1 MGPVEKCLLLLAL
14 TVAFT
19 PVAQRLRLAE
29 PIAFVIGGLL
39 VSLIP
44 GFPLVQLDP
53 DLVFLLILP
62 PLLFAQA
69 FFTPWRAFCANLRP
83 IVLLAVG
90 LVLFTAVGVALFV
103 HWLVPAI
110 PLAATFALGAIV
122 SPPDAVAVAAVAR
135 QLQLPRRMV
144 TIIEGESLVNDAT
157 GLVILRFALAAL
169 AAGSFSLPL
178 ATVSFVQVV
187 VGGVAVGLA
196 VGWLMLQ
203 VRRVLVEDAWQVT
216 LSLLTP
222 FAAYLPAERLHLS
235 GVLAVVACGIYLG
248 TTLPQRLT
256 FSARLLGSATWRMID
271 SLLTGVVFVLIGL
284 QLRVVVSGLEADY
297 SWKQLLGW
305 AVGLSVL
312 VIGLRPLWIFPITH
326 IQRWI
331 IPGLRERDPVPR
343 WQEITVMSWAGV
355 RGVVSLAA
363 ALALPRT
370 LPDGTAFP
378 GRELLIF
385 LTFAVI
391 LATLVV
397 QGLSFPWIVRQLGVR
412 ERTNRSEHER
422 EVRLA
427 LARAG
432 LAAVEAH
439 AQAENLNER
448 AIRAVR
454 DLYEERI
461 SEATD
466 EMALTLGWSP
476 QLEHSLTWH
485 RVRHAALNAEHEEL
499 RRLRDQDRLTV
510 ELVLVLGRELDLEEA
525 RLRH

>member
-1 MGPVEKCLLLLAL
+1 MAL

-39 VSLIP
+39 VSLVP
-44 GFPLVQLDP
+44 GFPLVELDP
-53 DLVFLLILP
+53 GLVFVLILP
-62 PLLFAQA
+62 PLLFVQA
-69 FFTPWRAFCANLRP
+69 YFTPWRAFCANLRP
-83 IVLLAVG
+83 ILLLAVG

-122 SPPDAVAVAAVAR
+122 SPPDAVAVAAVAH
-135 QLQLPRRMV
+135 QLHLPRRLV
-144 TIIEGESLVNDAT
+144 TVLEGESLVNDAT

-169 AAGSFSLPL
+169 SAGTFSLPL
-178 ATVSFVQVV
+178 ATVSFVQVAL
-187 VGGVAVGLA
+187 GGVAVGLA
-196 VGWLMLQ
+196 AGWLMLQ
-203 VRRVLVEDAWQVT
+203 VRRLLLDDAWQVT

-222 FAAYLPAERLHLS
+222 FGAYLPAERLHLS

-248 TTLPQRLT
+248 TMLPQRLT

-284 QLRVVVSGLEADY
+284 QLRVVVAGLKADY
-297 SWKQLLGW
+297 SWAELIGW
-305 AVGLSVL
+305 SVAVSVL

-331 IPGLRERDPVPR
+331 IPGLRARDPAPR

-363 ALALPRT
+363 ALALPMA

-378 GRELLIF
+378 GRDLLIF

-397 QGLSFPWIVRQLGVR
+397 QGLSFPWLVRRLGVR
-412 ERTNRSEHER
+412 ERTNRSDHER

-432 LAAVEAH
+432 LAAVESQ
-439 AQAENLNER
+439 AQADNLNDR

-461 SEATD
+461 SESTD
-466 EMALTLGWSP
+466 EVALALGWSP
-476 QLEHSLTWH
+476 QMEHSLSWH
-485 RVRHAALNAEHEEL
+485 RLRHAALKAEHEEL
-499 RRLRDQDRLTV
+499 RRLREQDRLTV